1 MFAAIILL
9 VLTLGTVVFHLLSP
23 WYFTPIASNWA
34 SMDDTVTLT
43 FIVTGLGFVLINVF
57 IAYCVIKFRN
67 KEGRRA
73 EYEPES
79 IKMEV
84 WLTGLTTVAIAALL
98 APGLVI
104 WGDVV
109 TPPDDAVEIE
119 VLARQWNWSY
129 RLPGED
135 GQLGAVAVSHTN
147 EDNPLGIDPSDPFGR
162 DDIIVYDP
170 VLHLQI
176 DQPVTFLLRSND
188 VLHNFTVPQFRV
200 KMDFVPGQVSYI
212 WAEPTVEGSYDL
224 LCEELCGVGHYAM
237 RGRVIVDNDEQYA
250 TWIADQPTF
259 ADTQAGLNTDLLAGQ
274 ASYAVC
280 SSCHGVNAEGNK
292 AMHAPSLAGMDA
304 EYMKRQL
311 RHFKRGVRGTHE
323 DDTWGQTMAPM
334 AMMLA
339 DGSAINNVVAYID
352 TLSGQA
358 DFDDDASYNL
368 SAAVERY
375 APSVSGDPN
384 KSAALYQSTCAMCH
398 GGSGDGV
405 WTVNA
410 PQLAGLED
418 WYLSS
423 QIKNFRDGIRGRHSD
438 DLYGLQM
445 GLVSNTMTDDQAIE
459 DMVAYIM
466 TLESTTEEPVKLAQQ
481 R

>member
-1 MFAAIILL
+1 
-9 VLTLGTVVFHLLSP
+9 
-23 WYFTPIASNWA
+23 
-34 SMDDTVTLT
+34 
-43 FIVTGLGFVLINVF
+43 
-57 IAYCVIKFRN
+57 
-67 KEGRRA
+67 
-73 EYEPES
+73 
-79 IKMEV
+79 
-84 WLTGLTTVAIAALL
+84 
-98 APGLVI
+98 
-104 WGDVV
+104 
-109 TPPDDAVEIE
+109 
-119 VLARQWNWSY
+119 
-129 RLPGED
+129 
-135 GQLGAVAVSHTN
+135 
-147 EDNPLGIDPSDPFGR
+147 
-162 DDIIVYDP
+162 
-170 VLHLQI
+170 
-176 DQPVTFLLRSND
+176 
-188 VLHNFTVPQFRV
+188 
-200 KMDFVPGQVSYI
+200 
-212 WAEPTVEGSYDL
+212 
-224 LCEELCGVGHYAM
+224 M

-250 TWIADQPTF
+250 AWIADQPTF
-259 ADTQAGLNTDLLAGQ
+259 ADTQAGLNSDLVAGQ

-292 AMHAPSLAGMDA
+292 AMHAPRLAGMDV

-339 DGSAINNVVAYID
+339 DGSAINNVVSYID

-398 GGSGDGV
+398 GDSGDGV

-410 PQLAGLED
+410 PQLTGLEG